1 MNKVFMLKL
10 VHRDKNYG
18 LSCRLEQ
25 DCCILH
31 SGETNT
37 MKRTLYVA
45 TASVFLCASLM
56 LGAAKQDSAQSS
68 DQKAGDAAKG
78 KDVFEQCSVC
88 HNADTDEKKIGPS
101 LKGLFKRDKLVN
113 GKKVNEANVREMIN
127 NGGNGMPAYSD
138 MLSKD
143 DKDNVI
149 AYLKTL

>member
-1 MNKVFMLKL
+1 
-10 VHRDKNYG
+10 
-18 LSCRLEQ
+18 
-25 DCCILH
+25 
-31 SGETNT
+31 